1 MGQFE
6 DADDSV
12 VPSTPKLVS
21 SSEKPASPQVPSAFF
36 GGQPQASSVSEPGSS
51 QVTPTFASLAASASA
66 STSSSIFGSPMK
78 GGQEGIDR
86 TNVDFGATAKVFG
99 SAPVFAS
106 KTKPEEAAAVADTT
120 QQPSSSS
127 EAPKP
132 QGARSKISRTP
143 IVWSPP
149 GTSGS
154 AQSSGPAQPSTSSAA
169 PPVRG
174 RGTAT
179 ARRSRRPGGGT
190 RGTRGSK

>member
-6 DADDSV
+6 DAADDSV

-51 QVTPTFASLAASASA
+51 QATPTFASLAASASA

-106 KTKPEEAAAVADTT
+106 KSTEAAAAADTT
-120 QQPSSSS
+120 QQSSSSS

-132 QGARSKISRTP
+132 QGSRSKISRTP

-154 AQSSGPAQPSTSSAA
+154 AQSSGTAQPSTSSAA
-169 PPVRG
+169 APVRG